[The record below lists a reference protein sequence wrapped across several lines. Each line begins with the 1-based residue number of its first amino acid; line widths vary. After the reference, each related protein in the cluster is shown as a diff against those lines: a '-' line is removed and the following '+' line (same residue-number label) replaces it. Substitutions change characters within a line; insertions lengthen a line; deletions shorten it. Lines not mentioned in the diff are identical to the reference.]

1 MPTYEKTAEAI
12 IFGLMSTVF
21 LIPVVVIGA
30 TQLGWCCTDKPSD
43 ATPARTKPK
52 PPKVVD
58 IKLKHIRLQVTPEEI
73 LAPAPSVRSMLIEC
87 LKGTPALI
95 PTADKRSLEA
105 FLAQPKPADRFYL
118 YCSDPQSWKILA
130 GRAGILKTTNG
141 RQVAKYELFMN

>member
-1 MPTYEKTAEAI
+1 MLTYEKTVEAI
-12 IFGLMSTVF
+12 IFWLMSTVF
-21 LIPVVVIGA
+21 LIPVVVIGVMH
-30 TQLGWCCTDKPSD
+30 LGWCCTGKPTE

-58 IKLKHIRLQVTPEEI
+58 IRLKDIRLQVTTDEF
-73 LAPAPSVRSMLIEC
+73 LAPAPSIHSMLSVC

-95 PTADKRSLEA
+95 QTAGRRSLEA

-118 YCSDPQSWKILA
+118 YCSDPQSWKDLA

-141 RQVAKYELFMN
+141 KQVAKYQLFMN